1 MNIICFLTLRPS
13 KLFYQFC
20 KKLINTKYDIYICID
35 DNSYNIP
42 GCDDTI
48 KIIKVDNNECEKAGF
63 KSSVL
68 YFQNQACSRDKAL
81 YYFCKN
87 EIDYQYIW
95 FIEEDVFLPTA
106 DIISKL
112 DNKYPSGDLLCREH
126 RQVSLD
132 NYKPTK
138 VTVYAKG
145 MISKFANF
153 NTKITPFANL
163 VSKIDLGQTNYTVGM
178 ISAIRVSKKLMNIIN
193 NFASEFN
200 TLFIDEA
207 LFTTLSYKN
216 GLVVVTPYEFTTILF
231 NKQWNKNDININNLY
246 HPIKSTLTQYEYR
259 NNNIPIQQNT
269 PQQTIYINPP
279 QMTKKILYYKK

>member
-20 KKLINTKYDIYICID
+20 KKLINTEYDVYICID

-42 GCDDTI
+42 DCDDTI
-48 KIIKVDNNECEKAGF
+48 KIIKIDNNECIQAGF

-87 EIDYQYIW
+87 EIDYNYIW

-106 DIISKL
+106 DIISNL
-112 DNKYPSGDLLCREH
+112 DNKYHSGDLLCREH
-126 RQVSLD
+126 RKISLD
-132 NYKPTK
+132 NHKSTK
-138 VTVYAKG
+138 TVVYTNR
-145 MISKFANF
+145 MISKFVN
-153 NTKITPFANL
+153 NTQSMPFANL
-163 VSKIDLGQTNYTVGM
+163 VAKINLGQTHYTVGM
-178 ISAIRVSKKLMNIIN
+178 ISAIRMSKTLMNIIK
-193 NFASEFN
+193 NFAAEYN

-216 GLVVVTPYEFTTILF
+216 NLNVVTPNEFNTILF
-231 NKQWNKNDININNLY
+231 NKNWNKSDININNLY
-246 HPIKSTLTQYEYR
+246 HPIKNTITQYEYR
-259 NNNIPIQQNT
+259 NNKIPIQQNT
-269 PQQTIYINPP
+269 PQQIIIKPP
-279 QMTKKILYYKK
+279 QMTKKVLYYKK